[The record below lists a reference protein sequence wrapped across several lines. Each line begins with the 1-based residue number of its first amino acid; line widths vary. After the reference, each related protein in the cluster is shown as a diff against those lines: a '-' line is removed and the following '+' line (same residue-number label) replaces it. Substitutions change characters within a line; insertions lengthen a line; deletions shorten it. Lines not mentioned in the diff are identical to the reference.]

1 MKFSMLVPCGRCG
14 HQMTVETT
22 GEDSYPDARCS
33 ECGTTTWVTD
43 DGRVSRRA
51 IYRAEVELV
60 NKDWSLAIVLSA
72 MSVECELAYLYSKWK
87 MLEAN
92 LVPAEVTPAH
102 TEQWEDEFRLLQG
115 GVAGKLDGVTQLL
128 TGETFCDFVNR
139 RTEIA
144 SMIQKTYP
152 NVGNRSWKTFFV
164 EELFRKRNKILHSG
178 QVLFG
183 EAEAQ
188 ACVRMATSLLQIVN
202 EIDKE
207 RYTRFDEE
215 LRSRL

>member
-1 MKFSMLVPCGRCG
+1 M
-14 HQMTVETT
+14 
-22 GEDSYPDARCS
+22 
-33 ECGTTTWVTD
+33 TTWVTD

-51 IYRAEVELV
+51 ICRAEVELV

-92 LVPAEVTPAH
+92 LVPAEVTRAH

-128 TGETFCDFVNR
+128 TGETFCDFVDR

-144 SMIQKTYP
+144 SMLQKTYP
-152 NVGNRSWKTFFV
+152 NVGNRSWKAFFV